1 MLPTYKQGDRFAG
14 CAAVIP
20 RHAAHYVTQERG
32 AEPHTAGSSAA
43 VPARACPGAPQE
55 GSLHSPAHRDARR
68 LSQSLPCPSSEL
80 VTLTN
85 IIQSLDI
92 LGEQSAHFINPANF
106 RSAHAV
112 FWLLSPALHY
122 GAISLHAAH
131 RAPALPGHGAYH
143 CLQTLLTAGIF

>member
-1 MLPTYKQGDRFAG
+1 MLGAALQSQRVPLQLHPRKGP
-14 CAAVIP
+14 CAAQRP
-20 RHAAHYVTQERG
+20 QR
-32 AEPHTAGSSAA
+32 
-43 VPARACPGAPQE
+43 AR
-55 GSLHSPAHRDARR
+55 RDARR
-68 LSQSLPCPSSEL
+68 LSQSLPCPSSEP

-122 GAISLHAAH
+122 GAISLHAAQC
-131 RAPALPGHGAYH
+131 APALPGRSAYG
-143 CLQTLLTAGIF
+143 CLQTLLTAGMF